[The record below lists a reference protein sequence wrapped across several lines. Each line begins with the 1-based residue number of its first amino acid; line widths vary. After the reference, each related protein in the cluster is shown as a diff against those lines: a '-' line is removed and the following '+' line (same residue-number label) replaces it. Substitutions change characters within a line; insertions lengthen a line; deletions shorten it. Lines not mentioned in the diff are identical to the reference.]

1 MDCVFILVYDLYFIS
16 NVIIYIISYNMT
28 YICVTRESNPRLNL
42 GKVPFCFEASLLRKT
57 PPMLRIR
64 FAHPQH
70 CSMLPLHQQRFFWLT
85 TKRIELLTLRSGIS
99 RATNCAKQSRTISTA
114 GIEPAT
120 MWYMFHRY
128 SHMLFLWAKLSLGFV
143 LFLWVLWFLLFV
155 YFYIFKNKP
164 PPLFRLFEAVEA
176 TVGRREEDGVVGET

>member
-1 MDCVFILVYDLYFIS
+1 
-16 NVIIYIISYNMT
+16 MT

-57 PPMLRIR
+57 PPCYHYTSN
-64 FAHPQH
+64 A
-70 CSMLPLHQQRFFWLT
+70 FFWLT

-120 MWYMFHRY
+120 M
-128 SHMLFLWAKLSLGFV
+128 
-143 LFLWVLWFLLFV
+143 
-155 YFYIFKNKP
+155 
-164 PPLFRLFEAVEA
+164 
-176 TVGRREEDGVVGET
+176 